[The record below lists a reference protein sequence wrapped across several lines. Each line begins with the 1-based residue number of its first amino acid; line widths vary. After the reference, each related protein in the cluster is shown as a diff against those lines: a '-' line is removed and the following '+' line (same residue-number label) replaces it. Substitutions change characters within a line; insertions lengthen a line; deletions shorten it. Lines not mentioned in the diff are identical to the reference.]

1 MNKTETTYNNTD
13 VIEKVEEIYIRVDEL
28 YDDIKYENYVSS
40 SWKKLL
46 TEMKKVILMMMTTL
60 SELVCRYK

>member
-40 SWKKLL
+40 SWKKVVDRNEEGYFNDDDH
-46 TEMKKVILMMMTTL
+46 TFKTSL
-60 SELVCRYK
+60 SL